1 MRKEKLTLWKPE
13 EYTYPMAMGF
23 IPNIMTYIHDE
34 DTQIRPVMIV
44 VPGGG
49 YCVVSPTEA
58 EIVALDFY
66 EKGYNAFVL
75 TYTTNLLMQIA
86 LGDQPMKDLSRAI
99 RYVRKNADD
108 FHADPDRVVVCGFSA
123 GGHLCGSVCVHYKD
137 VEDRDAEYQAYSNRP
152 DAAILSYPVIT
163 TGQYTHQGSIMA
175 LLGVR
180 YDLDANGL
188 VCAASEA
195 ELAYMSLEKQVTP
208 DTPPCFIWQTAE
220 DEAVPVENS
229 YLFAQACKAQGVPFA
244 HHVFSK
250 GRHGLSLANEV
261 WASGQFGEPYTM
273 EQTMALVNAV
283 RDRQI
288 PLPEETREGIL
299 KQFDFSDPNEM
310 FKNMYVNPEVRI
322 WPELAKQWLEKIWHS
337 KDIVTK

>member
-1 MRKEKLTLWKPE
+1 MKKQAFNPYLPDW
-13 EYTYPMAMGF
+13 EYVPDGEPHVFDDRVYVYGS
-23 IPNIMTYIHDE
+23 HDRFGAP
-34 DTQIRPVMIV
+34 IF
-44 VPGGG
+44 
-49 YCVVSPTEA
+49 CVNDYVCWSAP
-58 EIVALDFY
+58 LD
-66 EKGYNAFVL
+66 
-75 TYTTNLLMQIA
+75 
-86 LGDQPMKDLSRAI
+86 DLSDW
-99 RYVRKNADD
+99 RYEGVIYKKKQ
-108 FHADPDRVVVCGFSA
+108 DP
-123 GGHLCGSVCVHYKD
+123 
-137 VEDRDAEYQAYSNRP
+137 SNKTGLRCLYAP

-322 WPELAKQWLEKIWHS
+322 WPELAKQWLEEIL
-337 KDIVTK
+337 